1 MLIGLALMLCIS
13 PVAAVSADDFE
24 VVITK
29 SDEKNIFTGSSKLS
43 TYTYSNVNNQ
53 SEEYFWVNTTGTKNM
68 FSYVTFKPA
77 NIPDAPEMVVET
89 KNGSKDIYLP
99 QSVDVWD
106 IKYYSHSSPMSSP
119 SHKYLK
125 NAGVVNLN
133 EYFKGE
139 FRNYLYLELS
149 LGQFIQGDFS
159 TIFDKRWSIP
169 EVKK

>member
-1 MLIGLALMLCIS
+1 MIIGIMMALMLCIT
-13 PVAAVSADDFE
+13 PVAAVSGTDFE
-24 VVITK
+24 IVVGANEYRKTYK
-29 SDEKNIFTGSSKLS
+29 YRNVNDPDEKYTRIL
-43 TYTYSNVNNQ
+43 TYGTLRKYSL
-53 SEEYFWVNTTGTKNM
+53 
-68 FSYVTFKPA
+68 VTFKPA
-77 NIPDAPEMVVET
+77 NIPDAPEMVVDT

-149 LGQFIQGDFS
+149 LGQYIQGDFS